1 MNSKNFL
8 RLGFTETTLLF
19 FYYLD
24 LLKIE
29 NKSYLSR
36 QNNLFDCLYTT
47 SGFYDKSI
55 EGNYAN
61 NLITESQVYNIY
73 FSKLLNMV
81 KNDNINL
88 MLCFHDLPDNSL
100 YKYKED
106 FLNYINFH
114 DKCNIIGDNSILK
127 FMNNKK
133 ILIINNLGSL
143 MKKQFESGKIRMICN
158 DFPDSV
164 KSIEYLENGYT
175 LFNEGPHKSIL
186 ETSTHLCEL
195 IRKFEFDGAIV
206 SAGAYSCL
214 FTDFIINELKKEVFV
229 IGGNLPLYFGIIT
242 KRVTMFS
249 NDKINEHFIHVP
261 DEMKPLGYE
270 KVEGGCYW

>member
-1 MNSKNFL
+1 MNSNNFL

-29 NKSYLSR
+29 NKSYLTL
-36 QNNLFDCLYTT
+36 QNNLLECLYTT

-55 EGNYAN
+55 ERIHDY
-61 NLITESQVYNIY
+61 NLITDSHVYNIY
-73 FSKLLNMV
+73 FSKLLDMV
-81 KNDNINL
+81 KNNNINL
-88 MLCFHDLPDNSL
+88 LLSFHDLPDNSL

-106 FLNYINFH
+106 FLNYINFY
-114 DKCNIIGDNSILK
+114 DKWNIIGEHDILK

-143 MKKQFESGKIRMICN
+143 MKKQFESGKIKMICN

-175 LFNEGPHKSIL
+175 FFNEGPHKSIL
-186 ETSTHLCEL
+186 ETSTYLCEL

-214 FTDFIINELKKEVFV
+214 LTDFIINELKKEVFV

-242 KRVTMFS
+242 KRVTLFH